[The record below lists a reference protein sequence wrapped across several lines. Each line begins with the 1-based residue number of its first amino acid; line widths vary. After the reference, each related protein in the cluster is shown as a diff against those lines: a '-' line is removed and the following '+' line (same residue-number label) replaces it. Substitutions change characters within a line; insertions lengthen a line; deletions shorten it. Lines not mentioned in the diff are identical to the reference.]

1 MLAYLYT
8 YPCTSR
14 LITPVLSNMMLVI
27 RKDLKLLFKDLYA
40 DGNTY
45 YLNLAF
51 KDSYL
56 NTTFSGDCPTQFRSA
71 N

>member
-14 LITPVLSNMMLVI
+14 LITPVLSDMMLVI

-51 KDSYL
+51 KESYL
-56 NTTFSGDCPTQFRSA
+56 NNLFISDCLTQFRFA

>member
-27 RKDLKLLFKDLYA
+27 RRDLKILFKDYA

-51 KDSYL
+51 KDSYM
-56 NTTFSGDCPTQFRSA
+56 NTPFIRDCPRQFRSA